1 VAKLRLVQDPAAD
14 ALLDDN
20 PLALLIGMLLDH
32 PLGMATEIRERIV
45 PGAPQGLSSPS

>member
-1 VAKLRLVQDPAAD
+1 MTLSLPVPDEANE
-14 ALLDDN
+14 LLTRN

-32 PLGMATEIRERIV
+32 PLGMATRILERIV